1 MRELFVSGAAS
12 QFLLY
17 GNVLDLVPTVSADGQ
32 RSFLPLRDFLEEVL
46 LVPFEVVIFYD
57 RGKGLRVK
65 RGGDLF
71 QQWLKVFDSFQGTA
85 FAAGPTADPQDPAR
99 ALDRSGL
106 LPREPHRALELIDR
120 FLRAGL
126 HRTRLAD
133 DGSRVADPLRCAV
146 VIDYAQFLVP
156 QAEAVYL
163 AGELSEHLIKILDWA
178 TDPNIATAPL
188 VTCLLSP
195 NLNDL
200 NRQVVECPYSA
211 KIQIALPNA
220 DEVEDFVRSA
230 LAGLPGA
237 LERCELPPE
246 KMAPKLVGLSRAN
259 IRALLHRTV

>member
-1 MRELFVSGAAS
+1 VPVVGVCAVAVEREDQQMAKPAALPPWAETMRELFVSGAAS

-17 GNVLDLVPTVSADGQ
+17 GNVLDLVPGAAADGS
-32 RSFLPLRDFLEEVL
+32 RTYLPLRDFLEEVL

-85 FAAGPTADPQDPAR
+85 FAAGPAADPQDPAR

-126 HRTRLAD
+126 HRTRLSD
-133 DGSRVADPLRCAV
+133 DGSRVSDPLRCAV

-156 QAEAVYL
+156 QAEAV
-163 AGELSEHLIKILDWA
+163 
-178 TDPNIATAPL
+178 
-188 VTCLLSP
+188 
-195 NLNDL
+195 
-200 NRQVVECPYSA
+200 
-211 KIQIALPNA
+211 
-220 DEVEDFVRSA
+220 
-230 LAGLPGA
+230 
-237 LERCELPPE
+237 
-246 KMAPKLVGLSRAN
+246 
-259 IRALLHRTV
+259 